1 MLENTTIA
9 FSKWLTLSKVIASA
23 GFFSTTISVATF
35 LILTVFF
42 VKTSYDNY
50 KRYMIVFSVLGF
62 GLAAIE
68 AAVNPIFHSYNYGF
82 VMFSLA
88 HPFGAPSDVSFTLLL
103 VYTGFYAATIS
114 FLTAQFFYRYLA
126 IVHPQMVPVVFG
138 GWKLILWILYA
149 CYFGIQWA
157 LGVTIFARLD
167 EVATD
172 YMEDEIVQ
180 YYGKRVEE
188 IAMCAVVAFD
198 KNHKLRWF
206 NLMCVLNMTL
216 IMMVQ
221 YGFII
226 TFGWRMSVKIREA
239 VSMLSTV
246 TIRLHT
252 QFFKVLI
259 LVPTI
264 TLFMPVFILMYTPM
278 FDFQLRFP
286 SGVMLSAFSFFPAM
300 DAIIV
305 MYILTDYRN
314 AIKNMFEGFSATV
327 HGAMRVSNVVDS
339 TQMSRWTP

>member
-1 MLENTTIA
+1 
-9 FSKWLTLSKVIASA
+9 
-23 GFFSTTISVATF
+23 
-35 LILTVFF
+35 
-42 VKTSYDNY
+42 
-50 KRYMIVFSVLGF
+50 MIVFSVLGF

-216 IMMVQ
+216 IM
-221 YGFII
+221 
-226 TFGWRMSVKIREA
+226 
-239 VSMLSTV
+239 
-246 TIRLHT
+246 
-252 QFFKVLI
+252 I